1 MPPIR
6 SQSPANVTEQ
16 EGRIL
21 LAIQALK
28 KQEFSSLREVARC
41 FNIPRST
48 LQNRLRG
55 LQTARFLAPARIN
68 RQRVKKN
75 LFKNVFS
82 LWIYVGLPPAF
93 YCSRNGESSS
103 RTTWNHPGYFG
114 R

>member
-82 LWIYVGLPPAF
+82 LWIYTGFAVGLTATAKAITRNEYYPRRAF
-93 YCSRNGESSS
+93 L
-103 RTTWNHPGYFG
+103 
-114 R
+114 